1 MKAIITDLDR
11 TLLHTDKTISSYTI
25 AQLEK
30 CRSNNMRVMA
40 ATARPLRSI
49 VSYCRQ
55 IQFDAVVTLNGAVVT
70 LPQKTLEAAIS
81 RESGEKIIAVLLRD
95 PDVLLSIE
103 TSEGLY
109 ANQDIP
115 EWHPVVYGHF
125 PKIPENVTL
134 YKILAS
140 SATPRLYN
148 DVGHLLTE
156 DVYYTLANQNL
167 IQVMSADATK
177 WNGIKSMLN
186 DFGIS
191 PMDAVYF
198 GDDYDD
204 AEPIKKCGLGVAVA
218 NAIPS
223 VLEAADQVTDSNDQ
237 DGVARF
243 LEKNILNT

>member
-30 CRSNNMRVMA
+30 CRRNNMRIMA
-40 ATARPLRSI
+40 ATARLLRSI
-49 VSYCRQ
+49 GSYCQQ
-55 IQFDAVVTLNGAVVT
+55 IQFDAIVTLNGAVVT

-81 RESGEKIIAVLLRD
+81 RASGEKMIAAILRY

-109 ANQDIP
+109 ANKDIP
-115 EWHPVVYGHF
+115 EWNPVVYGHF
-125 PKIPENVTL
+125 PKIPENVIL

-148 DVGHLLTE
+148 DIGRLLME
-156 DVYYTLANQNL
+156 DVYYTLANQHL
-167 IQVMSADATK
+167 IQVMSAEATK
-177 WNGIKSMLN
+177 WKGIKSMLD

-237 DGVARF
+237 NGVAQF
-243 LEKNILNT
+243 IEKKILNA